1 MTIKN
6 TSENNKPNDVKM
18 TCGIIM
24 PIAPHPDYPQDHWK
38 DVLNILTEAINQT
51 EFEPKLV
58 SDDVAIGLIHDR
70 IVTNIY
76 NNEIVVCDVSSKNPN
91 VMFEL
96 GLRLAF
102 DKPTIIIKDETTGY
116 SFDTGVIE
124 HISYPSSLRFS
135 QIVKFKEELIRRIN
149 ATYKKSKDEPNYSPF
164 LKSFGK
170 TIVPATFQQ
179 TEIPEGKF
187 ILSQLELMSRELQML
202 RFEQRRQVNI
212 KNTDNYLLNESEKSQ
227 LISSIIKH
235 YFSGHS
241 DMTSV
246 DFENL
251 HKIIRD
257 ELSARGY
264 PLSRGE
270 IRDYINNYLNSYS
283 ITNNKE

>member
-1 MTIKN
+1 MSTKNENKESQDQIK
-6 TSENNKPNDVKM
+6 K
-18 TCGIIM
+18 TCGIVM
-24 PIAPHPDYPQDHWK
+24 PIAPHRDYPADHWK
-38 DVLNILTEAINQT
+38 DVLGILNEAIGQT

-102 DKPTIIIKDETTGY
+102 DKPTIIVKDETTGY

-135 QIVKFKEELIRRIN
+135 QVVKFKEELVRKIN

-170 TIVPATFQQ
+170 TITPASFQQ
-179 TEIPEGKF
+179 TEIPEGKY
-187 ILSQLELMSRELQML
+187 ILTQLEAMRQEMHIMRIEQRNGSELRIRRHESLSDMDKNKMLMSIVTKYSDKSSHIDLLLGDEKLYSNIRKEALMNGIEISNIELREFML
-202 RFEQRRQVNI
+202 NYFERER
-212 KNTDNYLLNESEKSQ
+212 
-227 LISSIIKH
+227 
-235 YFSGHS
+235 
-241 DMTSV
+241 
-246 DFENL
+246 
-251 HKIIRD
+251 IR
-257 ELSARGY
+257 
-264 PLSRGE
+264 
-270 IRDYINNYLNSYS
+270 
-283 ITNNKE
+283 TK